1 MTWSLALKYGDLAVD
16 GNGHSFAVVR
26 DEAKLIQDLKA
37 ALLHK
42 QGADYTSPSYGS
54 TLEGGTTPDGV
65 QNIGFIGRT
74 VDEMLIVEIEE
85 EIRRV
90 LVAHQQTQINRA
102 RDDEASYGRITL
114 SRGEILLSVGDI
126 VVEQSGDMLSINV
139 YIQTGSGTI
148 TPVRFLFS

>member
-37 ALLHK
+37 ALLHR
-42 QGADYTSPSYGS
+42 QGSDYTSPSYGS
-54 TLEGGTTPDGV
+54 TLEGGVTPDGV
-65 QNIGFIGRT
+65 QNLGFIGRT
-74 VDEMLIVEIEE
+74 IDDMLLVEVEE

-90 LVAHQQTQINRA
+90 LVAHQQTQITRA

-148 TPVRFLFS
+148 TPVKFLFS